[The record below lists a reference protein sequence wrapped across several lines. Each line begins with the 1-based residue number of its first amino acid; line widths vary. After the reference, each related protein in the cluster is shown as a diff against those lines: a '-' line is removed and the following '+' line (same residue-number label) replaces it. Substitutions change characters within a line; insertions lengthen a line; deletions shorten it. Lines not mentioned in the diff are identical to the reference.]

1 MTNEGIPR
9 RTVETDPVA
18 QMLEMIKAIGKAV
31 DELQRSGTSLRNS
44 SISGGEGLTVYDD
57 AGLKRTVLRGDD
69 GALVSYDS
77 SGAPVARF
85 GPLYSRPGEY
95 GGEVMISGQWT
106 ALATLGQNSIS
117 WSAILSKP
125 TTFAPSAHTHPGTDL
140 TTPAPQADG
149 SAYAFNNNVA
159 GTTQYAVW
167 VGNDGGYHFGKN
179 TSSQRY
185 KMNIRDY
192 GVSPDAVLQLQPR
205 IFDRKPVLVPP
216 PEGEEGPGQSV
227 PGAVDEY
234 GLIAEEV
241 AEHLPEIV
249 VRDADGRIDGVRYD
263 LLGLALLDVAKD
275 QAAHIARQDQEIAA
289 IKEALKTLGVTL

>member
-1 MTNEGIPR
+1 MSTDGIPR
-9 RTVETDPVA
+9 RSVETDPVA
-18 QMLEMIKAIGKAV
+18 QWNNLLAEVRRAL
-31 DELQRSGTSLRNS
+31 DQLQRTGASLRNS

-57 AGLKRTVLRGDD
+57 SGLKRTVLRGED
-69 GALVSYDS
+69 GALVTLD
-77 SGAPVARF
+77 AQENPVARF

-95 GGEVMISGQWT
+95 GGEVLINGQWT

-125 TTFAPSAHTHPGTDL
+125 TTFAPAAHTHPGTDL

-159 GTTQYAVW
+159 GTTFYQVW

-179 TSSQRY
+179 TSSIRY
-185 KMNIRDY
+185 KENVRPYQVD
-192 GVSPDAVLQLQPR
+192 PAKVLQLEPR
-205 IFDRKPVLVPP
+205 MFDRKPILVPP
-216 PEGEEGPGQSV
+216 PEGTEGPGSEY
-227 PGAVDEY
+227 PGNKNEY

-241 AEHLPEIV
+241 EELVPEIV
-249 VRDADGRIDGVRYD
+249 VRDETGRTDGVRYD
-263 LLGLALLDVAKD
+263 MLALALLDVVKD
-275 QAAHIARQDQEIAA
+275 QAQQLTS